1 MLKDLAVLMMHI
13 SFPVGTSPAKA
24 DFASQVTLKFK
35 PAVMMSTSTL
45 VGGPKSSMITAAPEE
60 HGVISV
66 INLGELQ
73 PFQPAGT

>member
-35 PAVMMSTSTL
+35 PAAMILTSTL
-45 VGGPKSSMITAAPEE
+45 LGGAKIFYFKVS
-60 HGVISV
+60 
-66 INLGELQ
+66 
-73 PFQPAGT
+73 